1 MLEISK
7 LCSGY
12 GNVPVLR
19 EINLSVKAGEI
30 LLVVGEN
37 GAGKSTLL
45 RTIGG
50 FIKPERGS
58 VRLDGKEIGGLRP
71 ESIARDGLRLV
82 LDGHRVFPEISV
94 WDNLRLGAVIR
105 KDKRGFD
112 RAIEEVFEV
121 FPILKERLKQPARN
135 LSGGQQQ
142 MLALGQAFVA
152 QPRVLLSDEPSLG
165 LAQSLMPPILGFL
178 RRWASTGT
186 AIVIVEQHI
195 DIALSVADR
204 AMVVERGAIKLA
216 CAAQDLKTHL
226 KRQTEPTA
234 LA

>member
-1 MLEISK
+1 MLEIQQ

-19 EINLSVKAGEI
+19 DVDLSVKPGEI

-58 VRLDGKEIGGLRP
+58 IRLDGKEIGGMSP
-71 ESIARDGLRLV
+71 EAIARDGLRLV
-82 LDGHRVFPEISV
+82 LDGHRVFPDITV
-94 WDNLRLGAVIR
+94 WDNLRLGAVVR
-105 KDKRGFD
+105 KDRKGFD
-112 RAIEEVFEV
+112 AAVDEVFEV
-121 FPILKERLKQPARN
+121 FPILKERLRQPARS

-152 QPRVLLSDEPSLG
+152 QPRILLSDEPSLG
-165 LAQSLMPPILGFL
+165 LAQSLLPPILNFL
-178 RRWASTGT
+178 RRWAQSGT

-204 AMVVERGAIKLA
+204 AMVVERGAIKLS
-216 CAAQDLKTHL
+216 CAARDLKAHL
-226 KRQTEPTA
+226 KREAQN
-234 LA
+234 LSLV